1 MEARLSRPG
10 HGRPNTVATLTSA
23 QWPAARCTGQ
33 HYRGKTVGSASTKTA
48 RQHVL
53 IAARCPGGILP
64 RANKSAHQ
72 DRAAKQSQNGYRRLH
87 AAVLLAPI
95 RQRPATSPYRI
106 CLGS

>member
-10 HGRPNTVATLTSA
+10 QGRPNAVATLTPA
-23 QWPAARCTGQ
+23 QRPAVRCTGQ
-33 HYRGKTVGSASTKTA
+33 HCRGKTVGSASTETA
-48 RQHVL
+48 RQPVL

-72 DRAAKQSQNGYRRLH
+72 DRAAKQPQNGYRRLH
-87 AAVLLAPI
+87 AAVLLVLI